1 MTTKAKVKIEL
12 SANIEL
18 ATTAGKAALASR
30 TMRDQCNEA
39 CKALKAAGVT
49 IGKLNECVFAQA
61 FLLAR
66 FENKAPS
73 QNVKSV
79 ILSAF
84 RKAVATGDDYNENAS
99 KTKAAAKKKAAKA
112 VTKQDAPKPADAI
125 KPAKAEPAKAEP
137 AKAEPAKAV
146 EVKVVQKPAKD
157 DDTTIVLSLPRKAT
171 AKQAAKQMRE
181 FIEKMRQS
189 DSLADLAS
197 YLTDAIAEFDGT
209 AEQF

>member
-125 KPAKAEPAKAEP
+125 KPAKAEPAKA
-137 AKAEPAKAV
+137 V